1 MSLRLFL
8 CLGLGSIQVI
18 IQVYSLQLS
27 WSLFEIVIQGYLK
40 SMKLK
45 NLIINSLLNSID
57 LWIFLFFY
65 YCKYLWRYYVIL
77 VNLENRKF
85 ASIEYLCQIVNFD
98 ISINTL
104 SQVMR
109 NSSIHS
115 VLYINLLKT
124 DSRKFIQ
131 IN

>member
-98 ISINTL
+98 VSINTL
-104 SQVMR
+104 SQVIR